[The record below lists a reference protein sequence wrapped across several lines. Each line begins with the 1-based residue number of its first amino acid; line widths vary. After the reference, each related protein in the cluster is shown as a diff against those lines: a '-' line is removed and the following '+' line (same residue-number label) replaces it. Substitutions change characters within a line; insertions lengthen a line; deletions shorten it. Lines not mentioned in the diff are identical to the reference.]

1 MRPLIPSRTRAL
13 HERLN
18 EASMPDRC
26 VIETRLS
33 VDDGEGGATVTW
45 VPGTPLPCRVSPIGT
60 AVERVRGEQVTE
72 QARYSVVFAR
82 GTLIPLSGRIRADV
96 GGSTLLLDPHG
107 SNGPRSFEAQRKY
120 ECSLWQ
126 A

>member
-45 VPGTPLPCRVSPIGT
+45 VPGTPLPCRVSPIGS
-60 AVERVRGEQVTE
+60 AEERVRGEQVAAT
-72 QARYSVVFAR
+72 ARYALAFGRSVSV
-82 GTLIPLSGRIRADV
+82 PLSARLRVTVDGETI
-96 GGSTLLLDPHG
+96 LLDPHG